1 MKQIGRIAL
10 GAVIVGTALA
20 VIFYRFTAIQITSGL
35 ASLFALIGLLVSW
48 ILFWLVG
55 IVFEHRGNPPLGH
68 GKLSETKSSESRSR
82 PHIKVEAKKSNPGRH
97 K

>member
-10 GAVIVGTALA
+10 GAVIVGTVLA
-20 VIFYRFTAIQITSGL
+20 VIFYRFTAIQITGGL

-48 ILFWLVG
+48 TMSWLVSM
-55 IVFEHRGNPPLGH
+55 ILERRGNPTRGPGELR
-68 GKLSETKSSESRSR
+68 ETRSSKSRSH
-82 PHIKVEAKKSNPGRH
+82 PHTKVEAKESNPRSH